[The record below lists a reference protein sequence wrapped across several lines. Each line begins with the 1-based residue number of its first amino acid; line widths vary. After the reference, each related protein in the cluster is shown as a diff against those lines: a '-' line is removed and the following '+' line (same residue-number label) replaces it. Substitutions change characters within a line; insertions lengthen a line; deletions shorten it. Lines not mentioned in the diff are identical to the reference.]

1 MKTSDLI
8 VVLARGAGSPP
19 RVRPLRRLLPAMAA
33 GVLAAALLSI
43 GLLGVVPVRLVE
55 TPALWVK
62 LGYGGLLVGATAWLA
77 ARLALPL
84 SHLRAPAWC
93 VSAVVAGMG
102 VVGTVALL
110 VAEPGQRSA
119 ALLGSSWSRCPLIIP
134 AVALP
139 ALAAALWTLRG
150 MAPTRLRTAGFAA
163 GLMAGAIGAIGYS
176 LHCPEQSLVFVAV
189 WYSLGIL
196 ASGGMGAW
204 LGPLALRW

>member
-1 MKTSDLI
+1 MKTSELI
-8 VVLARGAGSPP
+8 GLLAQGAGPAP
-19 RVRPLRRLLPAMAA
+19 RVRPLRRLLPAMGG

-43 GLLGVVPVRLVE
+43 GVLGLVPAHMVE

-62 LGYGGLLVGATAWLA
+62 LGYSVLLAVAAAWLV

-84 SHLRAPAWC
+84 SHLRAPASS
-93 VSAVVAGMG
+93 VSAVVVGMG
-102 VVGTVALL
+102 LIGMAALWL
-110 VAEPGQRSA
+110 AEPGERSA

-134 AVALP
+134 ALAMP

-150 MAPTRLRTAGFAA
+150 MAPTRLRAAGFAA
-163 GLMAGAIGAIGYS
+163 GLLAGALGVIGYS

-196 ASGGMGAW
+196 VSGGLGAW
-204 LGPLALRW
+204 LGPVALRW